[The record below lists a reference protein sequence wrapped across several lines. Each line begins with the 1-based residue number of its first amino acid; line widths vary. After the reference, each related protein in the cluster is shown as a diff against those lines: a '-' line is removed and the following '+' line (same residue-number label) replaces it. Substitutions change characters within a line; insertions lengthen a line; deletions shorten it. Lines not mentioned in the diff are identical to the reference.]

1 MILIVDSDEIFGECV
16 LSNLEKNGFVGHLSK
31 NAIDAIEVV
40 SENVPEL
47 VFLDIML
54 TGPDG
59 FTFLNEMAS
68 YIDTMNVPVIIM
80 SEKDFSLYELSDY
93 GVVGCLDKNTLKP
106 EDVLKYAKKY
116 SKG

>member
-1 MILIVDSDEIFGECV
+1 MILIVDSNEIFGECV
-16 LSNLEKNGFVGHLSK
+16 LANLKKHGFVGHLSK
-31 NAIDAIEVV
+31 NAIDAIEIV
-40 SENVPEL
+40 SEKIPEL

-68 YIDTMNVPVIIM
+68 YADTMNIPVVII
-80 SEKDFSLYELSDY
+80 SEKDFSSYELSDY
-93 GVVGCLDKNTLKP
+93 GVVGYLDKNILKP

-116 SKG
+116 CR